1 MQYKDVAWIMGVTIT
16 NLGFGDF
23 TPSFWLSRT
32 IGFIRQITQS
42 FEP

>member
-32 IGFIRQITQS
+32 IGFIHQITKS
-42 FEP
+42 F